1 MKHARTQAPGVA
13 PARVRRLR
21 GDGEP
26 RDEDDLVAV
35 EAPIEIRMGA
45 GVSTVLLRTPGDDED
60 LVRGFLY
67 TEGVV
72 QTLAEIRAIRG
83 LRDPEGDLHGSI
95 VEVDLDVPAGR
106 EPAERFLYSSA
117 ACGACGKVSLG
128 SLAVRGRRSASQL
141 RITRD
146 LLASLPGRMRDA
158 QKTFGATGGLHAS
171 ALFTAAGDLLSLRED
186 VGRHNALDK
195 LIGWALAAGRI
206 PVEDCVVVLSGRVSY
221 ELMQKSIAAQIP
233 LVAAVGAPSSLAVD
247 LAARFG
253 VTLAGFVRPGSMN
266 VYAGAERIA
275 G

>member
-60 LVRGFLY
+60 LVRGVLY

>member
-1 MKHARTQAPGVA
+1 MKHAHTHAAGVR

-35 EAPIEIRMGA
+35 EAPIEIRMGS

-60 LVRGFLY
+60 LVRGFLF

-72 QTLAEIRAIRG
+72 GKLDEIRAIRG

-95 VEVDLDVPAGR
+95 VEVDLDVPPGR

-117 ACGACGKVSLG
+117 ACGACGKTSIG
-128 SLAVRGRRSASQL
+128 SLAVRGRRSASGL
-141 RITRD
+141 WIDRR
-146 LLASLPGRMRDA
+146 LLSALPAKMRDA

-171 ALFTAAGDLLSLRED
+171 ALFTAAGDLLALRED

-195 LIGWALAAGRI
+195 LIGWALAAGRL
-206 PVEDCVVVLSGRVSY
+206 PAEDLVVVLSGRVSY

-233 LVAAVGAPSSLAVD
+233 LVAAVGAPSSLAID

-253 VTLAGFVRPGSMN
+253 VTLAGFIKPDSMN